1 MVRDP
6 LHIRYRQMFLLL
18 VRFGLVGMLN
28 TAFGYA
34 VYAVFVV
41 AGIAASLALVLA
53 TILGAAFNFY
63 TARNLVFGRSG
74 RVMRFVVLYGVV
86 LLANMA
92 ALRAVRA
99 AGIAALPAQAMLAL
113 PMAALSFA
121 GQRLWVFSRDTA
133 P

>member
-41 AGIAASLALVLA
+41 AGIAASLARVA
-53 TILGAAFNFY
+53 WSTSPP
-63 TARNLVFGRSG
+63 VGRLPFTLFL
-74 RVMRFVVLYGVV
+74 RFPLPPGDRSAVS
-86 LLANMA
+86 AE
-92 ALRAVRA
+92 RA
-99 AGIAALPAQAMLAL
+99 PS
-113 PMAALSFA
+113 LS
-121 GQRLWVFSRDTA
+121 
-133 P
+133 